1 MAAPRKPKSPLQR
14 VPTRK
19 LASGIKKQLREMLKS
34 GEIQKYL
41 KPKKGKE

>member
-1 MAAPRKPKSPLQR
+1 MPAPRKPKSPLQR

-19 LASGIKKQLREMLKS
+19 LASGIKKQLREMLDS
-34 GEIQKYL
+34 GEIRKYL

>member
-19 LASGIKKQLREMLKS
+19 LASGIKKQLRQMLES
-34 GEIQKYL
+34 GEIRKYL
-41 KPKKGKE
+41 KPKKGRA